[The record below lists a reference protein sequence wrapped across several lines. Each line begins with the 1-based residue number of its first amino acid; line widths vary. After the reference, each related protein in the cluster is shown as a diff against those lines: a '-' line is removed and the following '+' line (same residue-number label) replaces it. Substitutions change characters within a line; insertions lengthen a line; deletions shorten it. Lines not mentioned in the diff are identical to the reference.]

1 MITDERLSDLYFEV
15 LGVRLAEFDAV
26 PVHAFMRAV
35 EKLARQDE
43 REACADIVEGLGLPK
58 DYSVERESYLS
69 ALEDGAAA
77 IRARS
82 AS

>member
-35 EKLARQDE
+35 EKLAREDE
-43 REACADIVEGLGLPK
+43 RRECAKLCSSRSEDEVRRGSIDGCL
-58 DYSVERESYLS
+58 
-69 ALEDGAAA
+69 ALLECEDAIMKRGGA
-77 IRARS
+77 
-82 AS
+82 